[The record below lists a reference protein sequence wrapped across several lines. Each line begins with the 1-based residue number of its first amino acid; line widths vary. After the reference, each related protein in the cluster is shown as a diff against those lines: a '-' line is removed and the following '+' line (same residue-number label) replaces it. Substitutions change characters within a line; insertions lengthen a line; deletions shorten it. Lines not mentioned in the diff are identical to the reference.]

1 LDRTDWKNTS
11 AGAEAR
17 AQVAAYFLGLHRLVD
32 AGMDAEVGRYLY
44 PGRWR
49 DGVDLSAVPEDVV
62 RRTEFLTQ
70 RLHTAGPDPRALRG
84 VLDQLLDLW

>member
-1 LDRTDWKNTS
+1 LDHTDWKDTS

-17 AQVAAYFLGLHRLVD
+17 ARVAGYFLGLHRLVD
-32 AGMDAEVGRYLY
+32 AGMDAEVGGYLY

-62 RRTEFLTQ
+62 RRTESLT
-70 RLHTAGPDPRALRG
+70 RTLHTAGADPGALRS